1 MSEHRVTDATEA
13 AALVERLEEQG
24 VRTVMIGG
32 PDTPGMMRGKRFP
45 VAQLPRIL
53 ADGMVLCNVFWVIPL
68 DESDLVQRPMGHVGY
83 FPTEQNGYPDIIGIP
98 DLRTARNVP
107 WHADTALLLCD
118 WELPHGAGPVP
129 IAPRTALKSVIAKA
143 SEAGYTA
150 LSALELEFYLLNE
163 PIGTEHKKRAA
174 DLIPLQDRPSTY
186 GVVLGSHQESLAGL
200 IREQMLAY
208 GLPIEACNPE
218 TGPGQFEI
226 NLHYAESL
234 AAADDAFLFKSAV
247 KEVAA
252 QQGLLA
258 TFMAKPN
265 SAWAGNSAHLHMS
278 LRDGDGRGVFFDA
291 DAPNGVSTTMR
302 HFIGGVLATMADFTS
317 LMAPTANSYRRYVP
331 YSWAGNTATW
341 GIDNRSC
348 GVRAL
353 IEGPQGTR
361 IEQRQAGG
369 DVNPYLATA
378 AVLAGGL
385 HGIEHGIEPGEP
397 ADDDVYARPFDARIA
412 NPRSLADALDRLEQS
427 EIARRWFTDDLIN
440 HFVVMRRAELD
451 DQSRFVTDWE
461 VDRYLE
467 SL

>member
-13 AALVERLEEQG
+13 AALVARLEEQG
-24 VRTVMIGG
+24 VRTVMMGG
-32 PDTPGMMRGKRFP
+32 ADTPGVMRGKRFP
-45 VAQLPRIL
+45 VAQLPRL
-53 ADGMVLCNVFWVIPL
+53 LEDGMVLCNVFWVIPL
-68 DESDLVQRPMGHVGY
+68 DESDLVQRPANHVGY
-83 FPTEQNGYPDIIGIP
+83 FPTEQNGYPDIIGVP
-98 DLRTARNVP
+98 DLATARTIP
-107 WHADTALLLCD
+107 WHDDTAFILCD
-118 WELPHGAGPVP
+118 WDLPHGAGAVP
-129 IAPRTALKSVIAKA
+129 ISPRNALRSVIGKA
-143 SEAGYTA
+143 NDAGYTP

-174 DLIPLQDRPSTY
+174 ELVPLQDRPSTY
-186 GVVLGSHQESLAGL
+186 GVVLGSHQEKLAGL

-226 NLHYAESL
+226 NLHYAESMQ
-234 AAADDAFLFKSAV
+234 AADDAFLFKSAV

-278 LRDGDGRGVFFDA
+278 LRNSDDRGVFFDA
-291 DAPNGVSTTMR
+291 DQPHGVSTTMR
-302 HFIGGVLATMADFTS
+302 HFIGGVLATMSDFTA

-331 YSWAGNTATW
+331 YSWAGYSSTW

-353 IEGPQGTR
+353 VEGPQGTR

-385 HGIEHGIEPGEP
+385 HGIENQIEPDEP
-397 ADDDVYARPFDARIA
+397 ADDDVYGRPFDSRVAT
-412 NPRSLADALDRLEQS
+412 PRSLGEALDRLEQS
-427 EIARRWFTDDLIN
+427 EIARRWFSDDLIN
-440 HFVVMRRAELD
+440 HFVVMRRAELG